1 MQYRLYGT
9 CLLICDLSE
18 HLERSYLYGLIMADS
33 LYRKILYFKIRPF
46 EFLVSMPAL
55 KCE

>member
-1 MQYRLYGT
+1 
-9 CLLICDLSE
+9 
-18 HLERSYLYGLIMADS
+18 MAGS

-55 KCE
+55 KCECMRGKQELLMIKL